1 MKEVTEFEWWLR
13 TGRELAWGE
22 ERKFNPWHDPED
34 GRFTFSNQG
43 KFFGSGS
50 SSADQTQ
57 MTRPP
62 PAQPVAKKP
71 VQAPSPGRQPQP
83 TVVDAPTRV
92 RDDFKKHVIPFEGE
106 RDVVYTDSEGFLTVG
121 IGHRV
126 VPADKLK
133 AGERITPVQKE
144 AFWKADADAA
154 LDAARF
160 QMRQAGISDAPF
172 LLSLASVNF
181 QLGPAWKYDHK
192 KTWSLIKAGSYAA
205 AATEAQNSDW
215 FAQSPK
221 RVRALQAALLT
232 LEAKKGRKK

>member
-121 IGHRV
+121 LATASCPPTSSKLVIELPPFRRRHSGRPMRTRRSTP
-126 VPADKLK
+126 PASKC
-133 AGERITPVQKE
+133 
-144 AFWKADADAA
+144 
-154 LDAARF
+154 ARRGSA
-160 QMRQAGISDAPF
+160 MRRF
-172 LLSLASVNF
+172 FYHWL
-181 QLGPAWKYDHK
+181 
-192 KTWSLIKAGSYAA
+192 
-205 AATEAQNSDW
+205 
-215 FAQSPK
+215 
-221 RVRALQAALLT
+221 R
-232 LEAKKGRKK
+232 